1 VKVEINGKTEITGI
15 FGFPVGHTLS
25 PVMQNAAYESKG
37 LNYRYLPFLVS
48 PEKLG
53 DAVRAIRALHIRGV
67 NITIPHKE
75 KVMQYLDE
83 VHEEAAFIGAVNT
96 VVNDAGRLTGYNTD
110 GRGFMQSLAEQG
122 IDVEDKDI
130 LINGAGGAAR
140 AVSYFLAKR
149 AGRLAIFGRTPQRRD
164 LLIHDLKKMSTH
176 VGVADDLSSAGQ
188 FQMIINA
195 TPLGLKDDDPLP
207 FEASRLKTG
216 QVVCDLIY
224 KKTRLLH
231 EASRKGCV
239 TLDGTGMLL
248 WQGASAFQLWTG
260 QQPDIAVMR
269 EALLRYSL

>member
-1 VKVEINGKTEITGI
+1 MKVEIDGKTEITGI

-25 PVMQNAAYESKG
+25 PVMQNAAFASLG
-37 LNYRYLPFLVS
+37 LNYRYLAFLVA
-48 PEKLG
+48 PEKLEH
-53 DAVRAIRALHIRGV
+53 AVEAIRALSIRGV

-110 GRGFMQSLAEQG
+110 GRGFMHSLAEQG
-122 IDVEDKDI
+122 IDVEGKDI

-140 AVSYFLAKR
+140 AVSYFLAKS
-149 AGRLAIFGRTPQRRD
+149 AGRLAIFGRTPEKRD
-164 LLIHDLKKMSTH
+164 LLVHDLKKMSTH
-176 VGVADDLSSAGQ
+176 VGAAEDLSHAGKY
-188 FQMIINA
+188 QMLINA

-207 FEASRLKTG
+207 FDTSRLKPG

-224 KKTRLLH
+224 KKTRLLD

-239 TLDGTGMLL
+239 ILDGTGMLL

-269 EALLRYSL
+269 EALLRSSL